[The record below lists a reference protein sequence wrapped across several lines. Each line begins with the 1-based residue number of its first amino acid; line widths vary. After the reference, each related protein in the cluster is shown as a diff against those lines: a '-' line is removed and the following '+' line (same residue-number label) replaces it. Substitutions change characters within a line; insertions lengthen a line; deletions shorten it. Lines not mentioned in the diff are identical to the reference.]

1 MTRELNMVIVADTN
15 TAESRQLIAQLSEN
29 PAIPQTVVT
38 PALVRRII
46 PIRANPA
53 VGVMLWS
60 SDLQGMAA
68 DVEAF
73 AAYVKG
79 EAAVKEAAHTAQ
91 RYVPDNVAYNQPRVL
106 FEEWSGAGAA
116 YVAGDIRTRGADL
129 YRCLTAHTSQETW
142 TPEDSPSLW
151 VRIPDPAQEWPEW
164 VQPTGSTDA
173 YAQGAKVSHNGKQWT
188 SDVDANTWEPGVYGW
203 TEVTA
208 E

>member
-1 MTRELNMVIVADTN
+1 MERNLNMVIVADTN

-60 SDLQGMAA
+60 SDLQGLAA

-91 RYVPDNVAYNQPRVL
+91 RYVPDDVAYNQPRVL
-106 FEEWSGAGAA
+106 FDPWSGAGVE

-151 VRIPDPAQEWPEW
+151 VRIADPAQEWPEW

-173 YAQGAKVSHNGKQWT
+173 YAQGAKVSHDGKKWT

-203 TEVTA
+203 TEVA
-208 E
+208 N

>member
-1 MTRELNMVIVADTN
+1 MARELNMVIVADTN
-15 TAESRQLIAQLSEN
+15 TAESRQLIAQLAEN

-60 SDLQGMAA
+60 SDLQGLAA

-91 RYVPDNVAYNQPRVL
+91 RYVPDDVAYNQPRVL
-106 FEEWSGAGAA
+106 FDPWIGAGVE

-129 YRCLTAHTSQETW
+129 
-142 TPEDSPSLW
+142 
-151 VRIPDPAQEWPEW
+151 
-164 VQPTGSTDA
+164 
-173 YAQGAKVSHNGKQWT
+173 
-188 SDVDANTWEPGVYGW
+188 
-203 TEVTA
+203 
-208 E
+208 

>member
-1 MTRELNMVIVADTN
+1 MSRELNMVIVADTN

-60 SDLQGMAA
+60 SDLQGLAA

-91 RYVPDNVAYNQPRVL
+91 RYVPDDVAYNQPRVL
-106 FEEWSGAGAA
+106 FDPWIGAGVE

-142 TPEDSPSLW
+142 TPEESPSLW
-151 VRIPDPAQEWPEW
+151 VRIADPAQEWPEW

-173 YAQGAKVSHNGKQWT
+173 YAQGAKVSHNGKKWT
-188 SDVDANTWEPGVYGW
+188 SDVDANTWAPGVYGW
-203 TEVTA
+203 TEVT

>member
-1 MTRELNMVIVADTN
+1 MSRELNMVIVADTN
-15 TAESRQLIAQLSEN
+15 TAESRQLIAQLAEN

-53 VGVMLWS
+53 VGVMFWS
-60 SDLQGMAA
+60 SDLQGLAA

-106 FEEWSGAGAA
+106 VDPWSGAGVE

-129 YRCLTAHTSQETW
+129 YRCLTSHTSQETW

-151 VRIPDPAQEWPEW
+151 VRIADPAQEWPEW
-164 VQPTGSTDA
+164 EQPTGSTDA
-173 YAQGAKVSHNGKQWT
+173 YAQGAKVIHNGSKWT

-203 TEVTA
+203 TEVT